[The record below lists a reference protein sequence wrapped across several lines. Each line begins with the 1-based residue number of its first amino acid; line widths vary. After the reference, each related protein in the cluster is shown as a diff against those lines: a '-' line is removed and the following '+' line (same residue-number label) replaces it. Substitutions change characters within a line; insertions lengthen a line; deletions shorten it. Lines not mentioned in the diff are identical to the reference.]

1 MLNTIGAYRNT
12 IAVRP
17 TTTDRLKTNPVLS
30 TIIVLAFLLQSG
42 CSPAAA
48 PMSDASQA
56 KALMQ
61 STMERWK
68 SGGSL
73 DELRKHSPPV
83 YVTEDLWRNGAML
96 NEYIISEESE
106 LLGSN
111 IRLKVNLKWTNKRG
125 KAIEKSFRYIVTTRP
140 ALTIVREE
148 G

>member
-1 MLNTIGAYRNT
+1 
-12 IAVRP
+12 
-17 TTTDRLKTNPVLS
+17 
-30 TIIVLAFLLQSG
+30 
-42 CSPAAA
+42 
-48 PMSDASQA
+48 MSDASQA

-61 STMERWK
+61 RIMDQWR

-96 NEYIISEESE
+96 NEFSISEESE

-111 IRLKVNLKWTNKRG
+111 IRLKVNLKWTNKSGR
-125 KAIEKSFRYIVTTRP
+125 AMEKSFRYIVTTRP